1 METFFIRCN
10 LRADLARQVLAPV
23 VGLSS
28 TTAAGLAR
36 WFTDAQWRAVET
48 GIGDIHTAMLAA
60 LSPERVAALCET
72 VRGDLD
78 TTDVEVYERK
88 KRGMAYNYLGVRHEA
103 RMTVWMCESFVVGP
117 SQRSG

>member
-10 LRADLARQVLAPV
+10 LRADLAGQVLAPV

-48 GIGDIHTAMLAA
+48 GD
-60 LSPERVAALCET
+60 
-72 VRGDLD
+72 
-78 TTDVEVYERK
+78 
-88 KRGMAYNYLGVRHEA
+88 
-103 RMTVWMCESFVVGP
+103 W
-117 SQRSG
+117 